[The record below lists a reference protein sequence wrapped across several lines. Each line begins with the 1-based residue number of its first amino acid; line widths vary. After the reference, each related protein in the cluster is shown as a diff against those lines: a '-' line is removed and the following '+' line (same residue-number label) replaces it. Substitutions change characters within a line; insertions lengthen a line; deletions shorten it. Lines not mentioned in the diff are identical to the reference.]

1 MRRYCLLLT
10 VHCLLAA
17 GTAAAAPALLRWQTD
32 VARPQPRDWEVFQ
45 GETVVLAPVMTE
57 GGAGV
62 DLSGSTCALWYQTNG
77 MAGAWWSVP
86 AATGTVA
93 GEVRATWSPTNDCGA
108 ARYNYFVAAAS
119 PAGTMYRAHGRLVMR
134 HAPGAAPAILAA
146 PTTLTDALQAWAD
159 SRYDPAGT
167 AQTASNALA
176 AAVQAEAAARAS
188 GDAALTNGAA
198 LGETA
203 LQPSWAATGT
213 VYNSVWAENTIT
225 AMAAFELYRPGTD
238 SEALDA
244 ATAHITDPAAHAQP
258 MTNAAAAVVAV
269 HDTNTT
275 AHAHIR
281 AAIDVATNALIQ
293 TYLLGTN
300 AWMSISNQTLTIWRD
315 TNGVPAALWSSA
327 ESEGGGG
334 IDPTFTNAVWAALAA
349 KADSAWGQ
357 YAPDGSPNPDPAYMT
372 FLNAPATMHA
382 SGFQWATYGA
392 YSVMAESGAVA
403 YESGADG
410 SARWGLDLQT
420 NYVGFIRGGSMI
432 VAAKAGAINVTGGGT
447 TNGIA
452 EIDYPYTSG
461 DFPALWFAPALD
473 VPFSVQTGVVW
484 IDNEDGTATVNAPA
498 TTPKGFWYATTTV
511 SYDVIFDIRPPALLS
526 GGVFGTTND
535 APVVYDSTITVISGG
550 KTYRMPAQEVP

>member
-62 DLSGSTCALWYQTNG
+62 DLSGSTCTLWYQTNG

-119 PAGTMYRAHGRLVMR
+119 SAGTMYRAHGRLVMR

-146 PTTLTDALQAWAD
+146 PTTLTDAMQAWAD
-159 SRYDPAGT
+159 ARYDPLGT
-167 AQTASNALA
+167 AQAVSNALA
-176 AAVQAEAAARAS
+176 SAMPAAIA
-188 GDAALTNGAA
+188 
-198 LGETA
+198 
-203 LQPSWAATGT
+203 SWASSGT
-213 VYNSVWAENTIT
+213 VHQAGFAEEAYQASVAIDAGT
-225 AMAAFELYRPGTD
+225 AAQLAPGVPD
-238 SEALDA
+238 KLALDA
-244 ATAHITDPAAHAQP
+244 ATTHITDL
-258 MTNAAAAVVAV
+258 
-269 HDTNTT
+269 T
-275 AHAHIR
+275 AHPDIR
-281 AAIDVATNALIQ
+281 DEIVGATNALVQ

-300 AWMSISNQTLTIWRD
+300 AWMSISNQTLTIWRE

-334 IDPTFTNAVWAALAA
+334 IDPTFTNAVWLALAD
-349 KADSAWGQ
+349 KADRAWGQ
-357 YAPDGSPNPDPAYMT
+357 YAPDGSVNPDPAYMT

-382 SGFQWATYGA
+382 SGYQWATYGA

-403 YESGADG
+403 FEAGADG

-420 NYVGFIRGGSMI
+420 NYVGFVCGGSVI
-432 VAAKAGAINVTGGGT
+432 VGARAGAITVTDGGT

-452 EIDYPYTSG
+452 EIVYPYTSG
-461 DFPALWFAPALD
+461 DFPALWYAPSLD
-473 VPFSVQTGVVW
+473 VAFAVQSGVVW
-484 IDNEDGTATVNAPA
+484 VDNEDGTATVTAPA
-498 TTPKGFWYATTTV
+498 TTPKGFWYASTTTQI
-511 SYDVIFDIRPPALLS
+511 DVIFDVRPPALLS
-526 GGVFGTTND
+526 GGVIGATNVL
-535 APVVYDSTITVISGG
+535 PVVYDSTITISSGG
-550 KTYRMPAQEVP
+550 KTYRIPAEEVP